1 MLYLFCINTVY
12 NQFLSDM
19 EVKFKFDYVLNL
31 HNRNTYITAI
41 ERDGDKEEVA
51 FKRSLVQVNRLDIKS
66 INKSSDGAAVLIMKT
81 NTPPLKT
88 VEEYDEVIDTIQRAN
103 IALDIMQKEK
113 VYIFDGFNVDADE
126 LAIIDGWYDKK
137 KKTTKKKK

>member
-1 MLYLFCINTVY
+1 MT
-12 NQFLSDM
+12 
-19 EVKFKFDYVLNL
+19 VKFKFDYVLNL

-66 INKSSDGAAVLIMKT
+66 IDKTSDGAAVLIMKT

-88 VEEYDEVIDTIQRAN
+88 VEEYDEVIDTIKRAN
-103 IALDIMQKEK
+103 LALHIMQNDK
-113 VYIFDGFNVDADE
+113 VYIFDGFEVDTDE
-126 LAIIDGWYDKK
+126 LSIVEGWDELKAEVKTETKNVTKKSKK
-137 KKTTKKKK
+137 KEK

>member
-1 MLYLFCINTVY
+1 
-12 NQFLSDM
+12 M

-66 INKSSDGAAVLIMKT
+66 IEKTSDGAAVLIMKT
-81 NTPPLKT
+81 NMPPLKT
-88 VEEYDEVIDTIQRAN
+88 VEDYDEVIDTIQRAN

-113 VYIFDGFNVDADE
+113 VYMFDGFDVDTDE

-137 KKTTKKKK
+137 ATKKKK

>member
-1 MLYLFCINTVY
+1 
-12 NQFLSDM
+12 M

-66 INKSSDGAAVLIMKT
+66 IEKSSDGAAVLIMKT
-81 NTPPLKT
+81 NMPPLKT
-88 VEEYDEVIDTIQRAN
+88 VEDYDEVINTIHRAN

-113 VYIFDGFNVDADE
+113 VYVFDGFDVDTDE

-137 KKTTKKKK
+137 ATKKKK

>member
-1 MLYLFCINTVY
+1 MFCINTVY

-66 INKSSDGAAVLIMKT
+66 IEKSSDGAAVLIMKT
-81 NTPPLKT
+81 NMPLLKT
-88 VEEYDEVIDTIQRAN
+88 VEDYDEVIDTIQRAN

-113 VYIFDGFNVDADE
+113 VYMFDGFDVDTDE
-126 LAIIDGWYDKK
+126 LTIIDGWYDKN
-137 KKTTKKKK
+137 TTKKKK

>member
-1 MLYLFCINTVY
+1 MFCINNVY

-88 VEEYDEVIDTIQRAN
+88 VEEYNEVIDTIQRAN
-103 IALDIMQKEK
+103 IALEIMQKEK
-113 VYIFDGFNVDADE
+113 VYMFDGFEVDTDE
-126 LAIIDGWYDKK
+126 LSIIDGWYDKK
-137 KKTTKKKK
+137 TTKKKK

>member
-1 MLYLFCINTVY
+1 MLYLFCINNVY

-51 FKRSLVQVNRLDIKS
+51 FKRSLVQVNRSDIKS
-66 INKSSDGAAVLIMKT
+66 IDKTSDGAAVLIMKT
-81 NTPPLKT
+81 NTSPLKT
-88 VEEYDEVIDTIQRAN
+88 VEEYNEVIDTIQRAN
-103 IALDIMQKEK
+103 IALEIMQKEK
-113 VYIFDGFNVDADE
+113 VYMFDGFEVDTDE
-126 LAIIDGWYDKK
+126 LSIIDGWYDKK
-137 KKTTKKKK
+137 TKTTKKKK

>member
-1 MLYLFCINTVY
+1 MT
-12 NQFLSDM
+12 
-19 EVKFKFDYVLNL
+19 VKFKFDYVLNL

-88 VEEYDEVIDTIQRAN
+88 VEEYNEVIETIQKAN
-103 IALDIMQKEK
+103 IALEIMRKEK
-113 VYIFDGFNVDADE
+113 VYMFDEFDVDADE
-126 LAIIDGWYDKK
+126 LDIVDGWYDN
-137 KKTTKKKK
+137 KTTKKKK

>member
-1 MLYLFCINTVY
+1 
-12 NQFLSDM
+12 M

-41 ERDGDKEEVA
+41 EKDGDKEEAA

-88 VEEYDEVIDTIQRAN
+88 VEEYNEVIETIQKAN
-103 IALDIMQKEK
+103 IALEIMRKEK
-113 VYIFDGFNVDADE
+113 VYMFDEFDVDADE
-126 LAIIDGWYDKK
+126 LDIVDGWYDN
-137 KKTTKKKK
+137 KTTKKKK

>member
-1 MLYLFCINTVY
+1 MFCINNVY

-51 FKRSLVQVNRLDIKS
+51 FKRSLVQVYRLDIKS
-66 INKSSDGAAVLIMKT
+66 IDKTSDGAAILIMKT
-81 NTPPLKT
+81 NMPPLKT
-88 VEEYDEVIDTIQRAN
+88 VEEYDEVIGTIQRAN

-113 VYIFDGFNVDADE
+113 VYMFDGFDVDTDE
-126 LAIIDGWYDKK
+126 LSIVDGWYENKPAKK
-137 KKTTKKKK
+137 KK

>member
-1 MLYLFCINTVY
+1 MFCINNVY

-41 ERDGDKEEVA
+41 DRDGDKEEVA

-66 INKSSDGAAVLIMKT
+66 IDKTSDGAAVLIMKT

-88 VEEYDEVIDTIQRAN
+88 VEEYNEVIDTIQRAN

-113 VYIFDGFNVDADE
+113 VYIFDEFNVDTDE
-126 LAIIDGWYDKK
+126 LAIIDGWYDN
-137 KKTTKKKK
+137 KTTKKKK

>member
-1 MLYLFCINTVY
+1 MLYLFCINNVY

-31 HNRNTYITAI
+31 HNRNIYILAI

-51 FKRSLVQVNRLDIKS
+51 YKRSLVQVNRLDIKS
-66 INKSSDGAAVLIMKT
+66 IDKASDGSAILIMKN

-88 VEEYDEVIDTIQRAN
+88 VEEYDEVIDTIKRAN

-113 VYIFDGFNVDADE
+113 VYMFDAFEVDTDE
-126 LAIIDGWYDKK
+126 MSIIDGWYENTT
-137 KKTTKKKK
+137 TTKKKKK

>member
-1 MLYLFCINTVY
+1 
-12 NQFLSDM
+12 M

-31 HNRNTYITAI
+31 HNKNTYITAI
-41 ERDGDKEEVA
+41 ERDGVEEEVA

-88 VEEYDEVIDTIQRAN
+88 VEEYDEVIETIQKAN
-103 IALDIMQKEK
+103 IALEIMRKEK
-113 VYIFDGFNVDADE
+113 VYMFDSFDVDADE

-137 KKTTKKKK
+137 TTKKKK

>member
-1 MLYLFCINTVY
+1 
-12 NQFLSDM
+12 M

-81 NTPPLKT
+81 NTPSLKT

-113 VYIFDGFNVDADE
+113 VYMFDGFDVDTDE
-126 LAIIDGWYDKK
+126 LAIIDGWYN
-137 KKTTKKKK
+137 KKTTKKNK

>member
-1 MLYLFCINTVY
+1 MT
-12 NQFLSDM
+12 
-19 EVKFKFDYVLNL
+19 VKFKFDYVLNL

-41 ERDGDKEEVA
+41 EKNGDKEEVA

-66 INKSSDGAAVLIMKT
+66 IEKTSDGAAVLIMKT
-81 NTPPLKT
+81 NTPSLKT

-113 VYIFDGFNVDADE
+113 VYMFDGFDVDTDE
-126 LAIIDGWYDKK
+126 LAIIDGWQ
-137 KKTTKKKK
+137 TKKNK

>member
-1 MLYLFCINTVY
+1 MFCINNVY

-51 FKRSLVQVNRLDIKS
+51 FKRSLVQVNRSDIKS
-66 INKSSDGAAVLIMKT
+66 IDKTSDGAAVLIMKT
-81 NTPPLKT
+81 NTSPLKT
-88 VEEYDEVIDTIQRAN
+88 VEEYNEVIDTIQRAN
-103 IALDIMQKEK
+103 IALEIMQKEK
-113 VYIFDGFNVDADE
+113 VYMFDGFEVDTDE
-126 LAIIDGWYDKK
+126 LSIIDGWYDKK
-137 KKTTKKKK
+137 TTKKKK

>member
-1 MLYLFCINTVY
+1 
-12 NQFLSDM
+12 M

-41 ERDGDKEEVA
+41 EKDGDKEEVA

-88 VEEYDEVIDTIQRAN
+88 VEEYDKVIETIQKAN
-103 IALDIMQKEK
+103 IALEIMRKEK
-113 VYIFDGFNVDADE
+113 VYMFDEFDVDADE
-126 LAIIDGWYDKK
+126 LDIVDGWYDN
-137 KKTTKKKK
+137 KTTKKKK

>member
-1 MLYLFCINTVY
+1 
-12 NQFLSDM
+12 M

-41 ERDGDKEEVA
+41 EKDGDKEEVA

-66 INKSSDGAAVLIMKT
+66 IDKTSDGAAVLIMKT

-88 VEEYDEVIDTIQRAN
+88 IEEYNEVIDTIQKAN
-103 IALDIMQKEK
+103 IALEIMLKEK
-113 VYIFDGFNVDADE
+113 VYMFDDFDVDADE
-126 LAIIDGWYDKK
+126 LAIVDGWYDKK
-137 KKTTKKKK
+137 TIKKKK

>member
-1 MLYLFCINTVY
+1 
-12 NQFLSDM
+12 M

-66 INKSSDGAAVLIMKT
+66 IEKSSDGAAVLIMKT
-81 NTPPLKT
+81 NMPPLKT
-88 VEEYDEVIDTIQRAN
+88 VEDYDEVINTIQRAN

-113 VYIFDGFNVDADE
+113 VYMFDGFDVDTDE
-126 LAIIDGWYDKK
+126 LNIIDGWYDKN
-137 KKTTKKKK
+137 TTKKKK

>member
-1 MLYLFCINTVY
+1 MFCINTVY

-88 VEEYDEVIDTIQRAN
+88 VEEYDEVIDTMQRAN

-137 KKTTKKKK
+137 KQQRKRSNKL

>member
-1 MLYLFCINTVY
+1 MFCINNVY

-51 FKRSLVQVNRLDIKS
+51 FKRSLVQVNRSDIKS
-66 INKSSDGAAVLIMKT
+66 IDKTSDGAAVLIMKT

-88 VEEYDEVIDTIQRAN
+88 VEEYNEVIDTIQRAN
-103 IALDIMQKEK
+103 IALEIMQKEK
-113 VYIFDGFNVDADE
+113 VYMFDGFEVDTDE
-126 LAIIDGWYDKK
+126 LSIIDGWYDKK
-137 KKTTKKKK
+137 TTKKKK

>member
-1 MLYLFCINTVY
+1 
-12 NQFLSDM
+12 M

-66 INKSSDGAAVLIMKT
+66 IDKTSDGAAVLIMKT

-137 KKTTKKKK
+137 KTTRKRNNKL

>member
-1 MLYLFCINTVY
+1 MT
-12 NQFLSDM
+12 
-19 EVKFKFDYVLNL
+19 VKFKFDYVLNL

-66 INKSSDGAAVLIMKT
+66 IEKTSDGAAVLIMKT

-113 VYIFDGFNVDADE
+113 VYIFDEFDVDTDE
-126 LAIIDGWYDKK
+126 LAIVDGWYD

>member
-1 MLYLFCINTVY
+1 MFCINNVY

-51 FKRSLVQVNRLDIKS
+51 FKRSLVQVNRSDIKS
-66 INKSSDGAAVLIMKT
+66 IDKTSDGAAVLIMKT
-81 NTPPLKT
+81 NTSPLKT
-88 VEEYDEVIDTIQRAN
+88 VEEYNEVIDTIQRAN
-103 IALDIMQKEK
+103 IALEIMQKEK
-113 VYIFDGFNVDADE
+113 VYMFDGFEVDTDE
-126 LAIIDGWYDKK
+126 LSIIDGWYDKK
-137 KKTTKKKK
+137 TTKKRK

>member
-1 MLYLFCINTVY
+1 
-12 NQFLSDM
+12 M

-51 FKRSLVQVNRLDIKS
+51 FKRSLVQINRLDIKS
-66 INKSSDGAAVLIMKT
+66 IEKSSDGAAVLIMKT
-81 NTPPLKT
+81 NMPLLKT
-88 VEEYDEVIDTIQRAN
+88 VEDYDEVIDTIQRAN

-113 VYIFDGFNVDADE
+113 VYMFDGFDVDTDE
-126 LAIIDGWYDKK
+126 LTIIDGWYDKN
-137 KKTTKKKK
+137 TTKKKK

>member
-1 MLYLFCINTVY
+1 
-12 NQFLSDM
+12 M

-137 KKTTKKKK
+137 KTTKKKK

>member
-1 MLYLFCINTVY
+1 MFCINTVY

-66 INKSSDGAAVLIMKT
+66 INKTSDGAAVLIMKT
-81 NTPPLKT
+81 NVPPLTT

-113 VYIFDGFNVDADE
+113 VYMFDGFNVDTDE
-126 LAIIDGWYDKK
+126 LAIIDGWYEKK
-137 KKTTKKKK
+137 ITKKKK

>member
-1 MLYLFCINTVY
+1 
-12 NQFLSDM
+12 M

-41 ERDGDKEEVA
+41 ERDGDNDEVA

-66 INKSSDGAAVLIMKT
+66 IDKTSDGAAVLFMKT

-113 VYIFDGFNVDADE
+113 VYMFDGFDVDTDE
-126 LAIIDGWYDKK
+126 LSIVDGWYE

>member
-1 MLYLFCINTVY
+1 MFCINTVY

-51 FKRSLVQVNRLDIKS
+51 FKRSLVQVNRGDIKT
-66 INKSSDGAAVLIMKT
+66 IEKSSDGGAIIILKT
-81 NTPPLKT
+81 NMPLLKT
-88 VEEYDEVIDTIQRAN
+88 VEEYDEIMDTIQKAN
-103 IALDIMQKEK
+103 IALDILQKEK
-113 VYIFDGFNVDADE
+113 VYMFDSFEVDSDE
-126 LAIIDGWYDKK
+126 LNVVEGWKGI
-137 KKTTKKKK
+137 